1 MVNLGTESYIDIIAE
16 NESCIFDFSDPKFF
30 LEERD
35 IPVITCDL
43 QTPIEY
49 IKKVLKKYKNNLTSI
64 HINAQSIPK
73 HYDEIVRL
81 LVETGVDI
89 LAVSET
95 FVCEKTPKMFYEVPG
110 YKFFHTDRTMQSR
123 GSAGIYV
130 KDGI

>member
-49 IKKVLKKYKNNLTSI
+49 IKKVLKKYPCIRPRAALRKPFSLKKGFCQCFNAVLENLYPSLP
-64 HINAQSIPK
+64 SF
-73 HYDEIVRL
+73 L
-81 LVETGVDI
+81 L
-89 LAVSET
+89 
-95 FVCEKTPKMFYEVPG
+95 
-110 YKFFHTDRTMQSR
+110 
-123 GSAGIYV
+123 
-130 KDGI
+130 